1 MQVFWDSNSH
11 FNLIFHGLKGCLT
24 FQLKFYE
31 CTFYYLYRITILQI
45 RLIELSWRI
54 FYSEKKKKHL
64 RPLQPWPQGPQ
75 ATSLDL
81 FVKLDHLKIASCCD
95 SWTSMGWWYSN
106 LHILLKPRVHS
117 ESNLK
122 KIHFPNFHQTKS
134 SFNVFITTIYF
145 FLYLSSKSTYFFNV
159 PFFFWTDIPSLFL
172 H

>member
-1 MQVFWDSNSH
+1 MYFLLPIPHYNLTNSTH
-11 FNLIFHGLKGCLT
+11 WA
-24 FQLKFYE
+24 QLKN
-31 CTFYYLYRITILQI
+31 ILF
-45 RLIELSWRI
+45 W
-54 FYSEKKKKHL
+54 KKKKHL

-117 ESNLK
+117 KSNLK

>member
-1 MQVFWDSNSH
+1 MNVLFTTYTTLQSYKFDLVSSVEEYF
-11 FNLIFHGLKGCLT
+11 ILKN
-24 FQLKFYE
+24 
-31 CTFYYLYRITILQI
+31 
-45 RLIELSWRI
+45 
-54 FYSEKKKKHL
+54 KKHL
-64 RPLQPWPQGPQ
+64 RPLRPWPQGPQ

-122 KIHFPNFHQTKS
+122 KIHFPNFHPTTKKRQY
-134 SFNVFITTIYF
+134 IF

-159 PFFFWTDIPSLFL
+159 PFFSEQTFL
-172 H
+172 HYSCIRTLKIRRYFRIVIACY

>member
-1 MQVFWDSNSH
+1 MNVLFTTTFLQSYKFDSLSSVEEY
-11 FNLIFHGLKGCLT
+11 FILKN
-24 FQLKFYE
+24 
-31 CTFYYLYRITILQI
+31 
-45 RLIELSWRI
+45 
-54 FYSEKKKKHL
+54 KKHL

-122 KIHFPNFHQTKS
+122 KIHFPNFHPTTKKRQYIFFFTWAQNQLFS
-134 SFNVFITTIYF
+134 LMCHF
-145 FLYLSSKSTYFFNV
+145 FLNRHSFIILALEHSRFVAIFA
-159 PFFFWTDIPSLFL
+159 L
-172 H
+172 